1 VLQDDSA
8 GFVTIHMWH
17 QVKSSQVAFNAM

>member
-1 VLQDDSA
+1 VAAKFGTTTQQ
-8 GFVTIHMWH
+8 G